1 MKNLIVSMLGGVFGG
16 FVVAYVG
23 QLIAGLQA
31 QVAPEVD
38 KLVGAMTPSQKQAI
52 DNFIS
57 AAKIMFAA
65 AQGDMV
71 IALNLLVAKY
81 PELAPLLPAL
91 KALVASAEAQLVTDL
106 NAKPKSV

>member
-31 QVAPEVD
+31 QVAPEVG
-38 KLVGAMTPSQKQAI
+38 KLVAAMTPSQKQAV
-52 DNFIS
+52 DSFVS
-57 AAKIMFAA
+57 AAKIMFPAA
-65 AQGDMV
+65 RGDMD

-81 PELAPLLPAL
+81 PEIAPLIPAI
-91 KALVASAEAQLVTDL
+91 KALAATAETQLVTDL
-106 NAKPKSV
+106 NAKPK